1 MAAKLVLYGRALGL
15 SHGESEDLVQDL
27 FVRLL
32 QREEDPDEPIR
43 YCLRAFRNRAFNYRK
58 SLWRRLTREWEA
70 QAWFE
75 VRADEL
81 DPRETAAMRCLATL
95 PPEQREVVVLKIW
108 HGLTFATIAEMV
120 QLSPNTVAGRYRYGL
135 RRLRRALEKLTEDE
149 IEIDREAYAVLD
161 RAAGLTG
168 AE

>member
-32 QREEDPDEPIR
+32 QREEAPEDPVR

-58 SLWRRLTREWEA
+58 SLWRRLAREWEA
-70 QAWFE
+70 RAWFE
-75 VRADEL
+75 AGGNER
-81 DPRETAAMRCLATL
+81 DPRETAAMRCLSTL
-95 PPEQREVVVLKIW
+95 PTEQREVVVLKIW
-108 HGLTFATIAEMV
+108 HGLTFATIADMV

-135 RRLRRALEKLTEDE
+135 RRLRRALEEQTEDE
-149 IEIDREAYAVLD
+149 IEIDRAAYAFLD
-161 RAAGLTG
+161 PAAGIAG